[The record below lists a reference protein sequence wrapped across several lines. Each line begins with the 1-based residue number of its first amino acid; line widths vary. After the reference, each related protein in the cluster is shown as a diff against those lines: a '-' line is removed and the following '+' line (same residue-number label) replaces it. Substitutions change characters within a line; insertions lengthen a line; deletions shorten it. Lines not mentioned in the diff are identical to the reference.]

1 MYGDSFRL
9 SSRPWNSTIN
19 RLTKIYSHF
28 MRWLFSLNQ
37 NLSFLPDSEWLDS
50 PDVNK
55 KEDIDNLFA
64 NQRTT

>member
-1 MYGDSFRL
+1 
-9 SSRPWNSTIN
+9 
-19 RLTKIYSHF
+19 

-64 NQRTT
+64 NQITP